1 MRVLPGSDSL
11 PKTEERMPIRFERR
25 QKIAR
30 YLDPRTGF
38 QETTIACEIRRDP
51 LTSRS
56 GRVAHGLGFHI
67 HPFDPAPLVAA
78 SQPFCPFCP
87 DRLFEVTPTFPG
99 EIVPEGR
106 LKLGEAVLFPNLVPY
121 DEHSAVTVMSQEHYV
136 PLEQFTHFQL
146 VNAFRV
152 CRDYLHAVQQ
162 HPQTT
167 HALVFWNYFPASG
180 GTQIHPHLQILAT
193 DTPGNSLEEE
203 LTWSSRYYHEEG
215 RSYWADLL
223 VVEEGLGERW
233 VARGAHSAWLTSFVS
248 QSLLADT
255 LILFP
260 EIQTFG
266 ELTDEGLDEFC
277 LGLGQALRHL
287 ASQGVYSFNLAWFSG
302 VSGSQEMCLHARLSP
317 RLYLTPSLWGTDT
330 TALQHLYQ
338 EHFMVQTPE
347 VAAAALRQAIHLS
360 R

>member
-1 MRVLPGSDSL
+1 
-11 PKTEERMPIRFERR
+11 MPLRFERR

-38 QETTIACEIRRDP
+38 QETTIACEMRRDP
-51 LTSRS
+51 LTGRS

-67 HPFDPAPLVAA
+67 HPLDIAPLIAA
-78 SQPFCPFCP
+78 SQPSCPFCP
-87 DRLFEVTPTFPG
+87 DRLFEVTPTFPI

-106 LKLGEAVLFPNLVPY
+106 LKLGEAVLFPNIVPY
-121 DEHSAVTVMSQEHYV
+121 DEHSAVTAMSQ
-136 PLEQFTHFQL
+136 
-146 VNAFRV
+146 R
-152 CRDYLHAVQQ
+152 

-167 HALVFWNYFPASG
+167 YALVFWNYFPASG
-180 GTQIHPHLQILAT
+180 GTQIHPHLQVLAT
-193 DTPGNSLEEE
+193 DTPGNTLEEE
-203 LTWSSRYYHEEG
+203 LTCSLHYYREEG

-223 VVEEGLGERW
+223 LAEERLGERW

-260 EIQTFG
+260 ELQTI
-266 ELTDEGLDEFC
+266 LDLSDEALDEFC
-277 LGLGQALRHL
+277 RGLGQALQHL

-302 VSGSQEMCLHARLSP
+302 VAGSQEMCLHARLSP
-317 RLYLTPSLWGTDT
+317 RLYLTPSIWGTDT

-347 VAAAALRQAIHLS
+347 AVASALQQAIKL
-360 R
+360 

>member
-1 MRVLPGSDSL
+1 
-11 PKTEERMPIRFERR
+11 MPLRFERR
-25 QKIAR
+25 QKVAR

-38 QETTIACEIRRDP
+38 QETTIACEMRRDP
-51 LTSRS
+51 LTGRS

-67 HPFDPAPLVAA
+67 RPLDVAPLIAA
-78 SQPFCPFCP
+78 SQPSCPFCP
-87 DRLFEVTPTFPG
+87 DRLFEVTPTFPS

-106 LKLGEAVLFPNLVPY
+106 LKLGEAVLFPNIVPY
-121 DEHSAVTVMSQEHYV
+121 DEHSAVTAMSQEHYV
-136 PLEQFTHFQL
+136 PLGNFTHRQL
-146 VNAFRV
+146 FDAFRV
-152 CRDYLHAVQQ
+152 CQQYLHAVQR

-167 HALVFWNYFPASG
+167 YALVFWNYFPASG

-193 DTPGNSLEEE
+193 DTPGNALEEE
-203 LTWSSRYYHEEG
+203 LTCSVRYSREQG

-223 VVEEGLGERW
+223 VAEEHLGERW
-233 VARGAHSAWLTSFVS
+233 VARGAHSAWLTGFVS

-260 EIQTFG
+260 EIQTIVD
-266 ELTDEGLDEFC
+266 LSDEGLDEFC
-277 LGLGQALRHL
+277 RGLGQALHHL

-302 VSGSQEMCLHARLSP
+302 VAGSQEMCLHARLSP

-347 VAAAALRQAIHLS
+347 VVATALRQVIQL
-360 R
+360 

>member
-1 MRVLPGSDSL
+1 
-11 PKTEERMPIRFERR
+11 MPIRFERR

-51 LTSRS
+51 LTGRS

-67 HPFDPAPLVAA
+67 HPLDSAPLIAA
-78 SQPFCPFCP
+78 SQPSCPFCP
-87 DRLFEVTPTFPG
+87 DRLFEV
-99 EIVPEGR
+99 
-106 LKLGEAVLFPNLVPY
+106 
-121 DEHSAVTVMSQEHYV
+121 HYV
-136 PLEQFTHFQL
+136 Q
-146 VNAFRV
+146 R
-152 CRDYLHAVQQ
+152 

-167 HALVFWNYFPASG
+167 YALVFWNYFPASG
-180 GTQIHPHLQILAT
+180 GTQIHPHLQVLAT
-193 DTPGNSLEEE
+193 DTPGNTLEEE
-203 LTWSSRYYHEEG
+203 LTCSLQYYREEG

-223 VVEEGLGERW
+223 LAEERLGERW
-233 VARGAHSAWLTSFVS
+233 VARGAQSAWLTSFVS

-260 EIQTFG
+260 EIQTILD
-266 ELTDEGLDEFC
+266 LTDEGLDEFC
-277 LGLGQALRHL
+277 RGLGQALHHL

-302 VSGSQEMCLHARLSP
+302 VAGSQEMCLHARLSP

-347 VAAAALRQAIHLS
+347 VAATALQQAIKL
-360 R
+360 